1 MTVQNSINKDHIE
14 NKKVQFIFQLFK
26 VNDKLER
33 RAGKSERV
41 T

>member
-1 MTVQNSINKDHIE
+1 MKVQNSINKDRTE
-14 NKKVQFIFQLFK
+14 NKKIKCIFQLCK
-26 VNDKLER
+26 MNDKLE